1 MRVLET
7 KEIECHS
14 CRISN
19 YGEDCSTTI
28 CIQESGCFSLQKV
41 NSSGI
46 TDLIEHGCLYEGLS
60 NFDKG
65 CFCLDDG
72 GYFCFEPCYADLC
85 NEVNDISADFD
96 SSQCGAVATTTTKL
110 EITTTI
116 EPMTSTT
123 SSTRIDLILGLT
135 MPLVA
140 GLIICVLALCLRQ
153 RQQ

>member
-19 YGEDCSTTI
+19 YEQKCSTTI
-28 CIQESGCFSLQKV
+28 CIQESGCFAFQKA

-46 TDLIEHGCLYEGLS
+46 TDHIERGCLYDELA

-65 CFCLDDG
+65 CFCLDNG
-72 GYFCFEPCYADLC
+72 GYYCYQPCYANLC

-96 SSQCGAVATTTTKL
+96 SSQCGVATTTTTM
-110 EITTTI
+110 ETITF
-116 EPMTSTT
+116 TT
-123 SSTRIDLILGLT
+123 SSTRIDLLLGLT